1 MTEEFEKY
9 KRESKQEFDQYKEKM
24 GKIID
29 NLNNQIKELR
39 NQSEKNKKVDAN
51 NLNANVESPS
61 PGNNNYIQNEIKKDN
76 KNNK

>member
-9 KRESKQEFDQYKEKM
+9 KKESKQEFDQYKEKM

-51 NLNANVESPS
+51 NLNANA
-61 PGNNNYIQNEIKKDN
+61 
-76 KNNK
+76 